1 MYTRRLKL
9 LLRAL
14 RISGQSGVVS
24 IEPLQQDAEEP
35 WIAHLQLLKGEVGS
49 CQVRRKRDGQVLL
62 NDAVAMQWLE
72 NEEQLSWK
80 LEESSQATLPSLS
93 YVTLPTGNPPFPH
106 TEHTIPRPAHQLRQ
120 IIQEEVFLPPRSV
133 SIPQNGPAVMLVP
146 KRTGEHTTATASW
159 PREYRQI
166 FALVDGHRT
175 STQIALLLHW
185 APEHVVQVLR
195 DLQARGLI
203 EL

>member
-49 CQVRRKRDGQVLL
+49 CKVRRKRDGQVLL

-93 YVTLPTGNPPFPH
+93 YVTLPTGSPSFPH

-120 IIQEEVFLPPRSV
+120 IMQEEVFLLPRSV
-133 SIPQNGPAVMLVP
+133 SIPQNGPAVVLVP
-146 KRTGEHTTATASW
+146 KRTGEHTTASW

-166 FALVDGHRT
+166 FALIEGHRT
-175 STQIALLLHW
+175 STKISFLMHW
-185 APEHVVQVLR
+185 APEQVEQVLR
-195 DLQARGLI
+195 ALQARGLI